1 MSDKLK
7 HKMQVWE
14 VSPPVEAWQTIAS
27 RLQDDVQHAGLMQR
41 FEKLEIVPPA
51 SLFNTIAERL
61 AADAQYQPISDKMHT
76 AAITP
81 PANNWQAIAERLQIP
96 AEHTHLADKLYPLQ
110 VTPPVNSWNQI
121 AAALENKTT
130 ETPVVKLKPNWYKY
144 AAAAVIIG
152 IIATAVYLVSNN
164 ATTPFKNEITVN
176 KKPGATNA
184 AATVGSNNNNIGNLK
199 TEKIA
204 PTGVYIYNKQGNEVE
219 DISYASVAAVH
230 SIAETPIII
239 NSPLIRDETGAVIR
253 DIEQITMNGNYLM
266 VTGPNG
272 QPTRISAKFS
282 NILGY
287 LTGGG
292 NEDTEEGIDRIM
304 KESSLWKKRFQEWRK
319 KISQSQFSPA
329 GGNFLDIEAFKELI
343 KEEQ

>member
-7 HKMQVWE
+7 HKMQAWE
-14 VSPPVEAWQTIAS
+14 VTPPEAAWQAIAS
-27 RLQDDVQHAGLMQR
+27 RLQDDEQHAGLSQR
-41 FEKLEIVPPA
+41 FEQLEITPPA
-51 SLFNTIAERL
+51 HLFNSITERL
-61 AADAQYQPISDKMHT
+61 ADDQLYQPISEKMNA

-81 PANNWQAIAERLQIP
+81 PPGNWQAIAERLNIP
-96 AEHTHLADKLYPLQ
+96 AEHTHLADKLYPHQ
-110 VTPPVNSWNQI
+110 ETPPADSWHKV
-121 AAALENKTT
+121 AAALENNTQP
-130 ETPVVKLKPNWYKY
+130 TPIVKLKTKWYKY
-144 AAAAVIIG
+144 AVAAALIG
-152 IIATAVYLVSNN
+152 VIATSVFLFTNNNSNTPENNVAVINTPATANPVNPNNSNRNPTATNLLAEKTETPAVYVYNN
-164 ATTPFKNEITVN
+164 QA
-176 KKPGATNA
+176 GQA
-184 AATVGSNNNNIGNLK
+184 
-199 TEKIA
+199 
-204 PTGVYIYNKQGNEVE
+204 E
-219 DISYASVAAVH
+219 DISYATVASVH
-230 SIAETPIII
+230 SITENPIII

-253 DIEQITMNGNYLM
+253 DIEAITMHGNYLM

-287 LTGGG
+287 LTGGE
-292 NEDTEEGIDRIM
+292 EDTEEGIDRIM